1 MQWSEAGVFINLA
14 AIVFAAGGLA
24 YSVHSLGKRM
34 VGIETEMKQIVAVLV
49 TQGRHEERMNSMDQR
64 VLAQGRRL
72 DEFMK
77 AHADALSNMARM
89 VENTVS
95 RVNNL
100 ADRGM
105 KNDGGSRD

>member
-49 TQGRHEERMNSMDQR
+49 TQGRHEERMDAMDQR

-72 DEFMK
+72 DEFMRG
-77 AHADALSNMARM
+77 HAESLDRMARM
-89 VENTVS
+89 VENTIS

-100 ADRGM
+100 ADRGL
-105 KNDGGSRD
+105 KEDGS